1 MEGTLLL
8 TRTAIDC
15 VTWKYNQQQLMR
27 SGVYVFRNN
36 KEVQYVGCSKWLYRR
51 LSQHLR
57 PSGMTSMFKWTH
69 IDVMFCDN
77 YFDVEK
83 FYINKLKPNFNG
95 RITGLAR
102 IKNEY
107 GGYSQ
112 GKRATFIVKQNLLD
126 KIKAIAYWERKGIN
140 EVFRDAVS
148 EYLSKHQTHE
158 ALNEKVRPA
167 KRNRTTAQTIC
178 VDSEAKYATIDD

>member
-8 TRTAIDC
+8 TKTAIDC
-15 VTWKYNQQQLMR
+15 VTWKYKQKQLMR

-36 KEVQYVGCSKWLYRR
+36 KEVQYVGCSKWLYNR

-57 PSGMTSMFKWTH
+57 PSGMTSMFTWTH
-69 IDVMFCDN
+69 IDVMFCND

-112 GKRATFIVKQNLLD
+112 GKRATFIVKQDLLD

-158 ALNEKVRPA
+158 ALNEKVRST
-167 KRNRTTAQTIC
+167 KGNRTATQVVC
-178 VDSEAKYATIDD
+178 VNS